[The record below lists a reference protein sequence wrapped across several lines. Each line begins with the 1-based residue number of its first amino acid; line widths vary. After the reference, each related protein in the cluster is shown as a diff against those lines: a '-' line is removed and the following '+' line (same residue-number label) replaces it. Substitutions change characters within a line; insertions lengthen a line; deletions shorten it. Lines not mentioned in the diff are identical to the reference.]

1 MKKLQ
6 LMIVALFLTA
16 LSTSAQE
23 TTVKEFGAFLG
34 TSVDIIENTQSQ
46 KNISLAVQT
55 MIFPDI
61 NGTKQY
67 SFYYGGG
74 GSIAN
79 TNGVHD
85 TAQTIF
91 GEFGIKTKY
100 VTPFINVSFTR
111 EQAGY
116 HEETETELDID
127 DDIADLCE
135 IDPEACAGGGE
146 EEEPSD
152 LVDLFYGSGANF
164 GIGVLV
170 NNPIT
175 DTFSAK
181 ISSVVSSDFAL
192 DIRLYYQAPNIG
204 QAKPVFSIG
213 YKRVVGESESGAGQ
227 RDGDGISLTIG
238 ISRRL

>member
-23 TTVKEFGAFLG
+23 TPVKEFGAFLG
-34 TSVDIIENTQSQ
+34 TSVDIFENSQSQ
-46 KNISLAVQT
+46 KNISLEVKT

-79 TNGVHD
+79 TNGIHD

-116 HEETETELDID
+116 QEETESQSDID
-127 DDIADLCE
+127 DDVADLCE
-135 IDPEACAGGGE
+135 IDPEACADIG

-152 LVDLFYGSGANF
+152 LVNLFYGSGVNF

-181 ISSVVSSDFAL
+181 ISSKVSDDLAL
-192 DIRLYYQAPNIG
+192 DIRLFYQAPIVG

-213 YKRVVGESESGAGQ
+213 YKRVVGDSESGPGQ
-227 RDGDGISLTIG
+227 RDGDGISLSIG